1 MGDKFQNCHGN
12 ISYVL
17 VPICY
22 EERCQDIKRRVR
34 KPKNTHVKLFT
45 NFTRYHLITHTYFTD
60 ICLHCKD
67 FTTFTVVQ
75 KLFTTAIYPYLNAQQ
90 Y

>member
-1 MGDKFQNCHGN
+1 MGDKFQNCNGN

-22 EERCQDIKRRVR
+22 EDVRTLNDALENIK
-34 KPKNTHVKLFT
+34 KINVKLFT
-45 NFTRYHLITHTYFTD
+45 NFTRYHLITHTYLTD

-67 FTTFTVVQ
+67 FTTFTVVK

-90 Y
+90 